1 MLESDGWISVDAIL
15 TWSTPAVLAANER
28 AREFQSM
35 GAIEDPIGV
44 GAVSNLAHPGG
55 NVTGFSTQNFE
66 LQEKRFELVS
76 SIAAWP

>member
-1 MLESDGWISVDAIL
+1 MGGSRRRDLDLEHAGGTRRKTSEHEN
-15 TWSTPAVLAANER
+15 ST
-28 AREFQSM
+28 SM

-66 LQEKRFELVS
+66 LEEKRFELVS

>member
-1 MLESDGWISVDAIL
+1 
-15 TWSTPAVLAANER
+15 
-28 AREFQSM
+28 M
-35 GAIEDPIGV
+35 GSIEDPIGV

-66 LQEKRFELVS
+66 LEEKRFELVS